1 MLRLWLYLAG
11 VEASNYKS
19 VEEVNAALVIP
30 AMHEVIVVMSVVFY
44 LLPYV
49 DQGCTQLS
57 AQLLIQCMSNLVE
70 YRSSGKEPRSMT
82 VATKTL
88 VQYHSHMVL

>member
-1 MLRLWLYLAG
+1 MLRFWLYLAG

-19 VEEVNAALVIP
+19 VDALMIPGMHVVI
-30 AMHEVIVVMSVVFY
+30 IVMSGVFY

-49 DQGCTQLS
+49 DQACTQLS

-70 YRSSGKEPRSMT
+70 YRSSQTSLFWRRASFNDGGDEDFGST
-82 VATKTL
+82 VL
-88 VQYHSHMVL
+88 I